1 METAI
6 KFGTDGWR
14 GIIAKDATF
23 HNYERLTQAV
33 SSFVKSNWPYEKGVF
48 IGYDTRFFSE
58 EFAKVV
64 ASVFAGNGIKVALSA
79 RSVPT
84 PFVTFAIKKYGY
96 GFGVSITASHNPY
109 NYNGFKL
116 RTPLGGACGKEYSDI
131 VESLIGRE
139 DIKKV
144 DFEEAL
150 SKGLI
155 EVKDIYRNYIEW
167 IGSKIDLD
175 LIASRG
181 YRIIVDPMYG
191 SANNL
196 LRDIL
201 SPYGLGVETMNEK
214 RDAFFG
220 FKHPEPI
227 EKNLL
232 GLIARV
238 KESGA
243 DIGIATDGDGDRVG
257 LIDERGRF
265 ISPHKIYALILS
277 HLLENRSGDLGG
289 VGSSIA
295 KTVSTTSLL
304 NRIADRYGITI
315 IETAVG
321 FKYMAEL
328 LAKGEIIMGGEES
341 GGIGVC
347 FHIPERDGSF
357 SALLV
362 LEYMASKKKTLAELV
377 DELDEKYGTFYY
389 RRLDLKVKSVEFAEE
404 LVRGLIERSPSSI
417 KGKRVV
423 SRNDIDGVK
432 FILEDGSWIL
442 FRASGTE
449 PLLRIYMESQDL
461 SFLDELEDYGREKS
475 RIT

>member
-1 METAI
+1 
-6 KFGTDGWR
+6 
-14 GIIAKDATF
+14 
-23 HNYERLTQAV
+23 
-33 SSFVKSNWPYEKGVF
+33 
-48 IGYDTRFFSE
+48 
-58 EFAKVV
+58 
-64 ASVFAGNGIKVALSA
+64 
-79 RSVPT
+79 
-84 PFVTFAIKKYGY
+84 
-96 GFGVSITASHNPY
+96 
-109 NYNGFKL
+109 
-116 RTPLGGACGKEYSDI
+116 
-131 VESLIGRE
+131 IGRE